1 MQTQIAIDKKSG
13 LIADSA
19 GAEKKRKLLL
29 YSLSFA
35 IPFIIM
41 FIIYICMEVW
51 PFGSSSVLVLD
62 LNGQYVSFYEEL
74 RRIITEGGSLMY
86 SWNRALGGE
95 FMGIYA
101 YYIASPFA
109 FLVVLFPKGMIT
121 EALLLIF
128 LLKTGACGLTMAFY
142 LDHTNRSNTLSTVIF
157 SSMYALSAYA
167 IVQQHNS
174 MWIDSLIFFPILI
187 YAIEQLITRKKI
199 LLYIITLAMIMLT
212 HYYIGYMIC
221 IFTVIYFFYYYN
233 VYDSSAADVLHEK
246 AHFFKSLGRI
256 AIASLIAIGMAMII
270 ILPAYYSLTFG
281 KTTFSDPSWEFTQ
294 KFDFLD
300 FFVKLFPG
308 SYDTVRPE
316 GLPFVYV
323 GSLALILVPLYFMQS
338 KIRAAERIGGGILLA
353 ILVVLFD
360 GSTFDLIMHGFQKP
374 NWLNYRYSFIFSF
387 FLVVFSHRAFRYIKE
402 VPFKEITAVCGILGI
417 LLLVIQKQDYEFL
430 DDFTF
435 VWYSFICL
443 MLMIIGLYL
452 VKTDKTRQFG
462 SAVLAV
468 FVCFEL
474 CVSGLFN
481 TIALDEDVVYT
492 DRTSYVNF
500 SERVTPIVEMVQNS
514 DDGFYRMEKTV
525 HRKSNDNMMLN
536 MKGVS
541 NSTSTL
547 NTSII
552 DLLRDF
558 GLLSKSHW
566 SRYAGSTPLT
576 DSLLGIKYIIG
587 ELDESYP
594 YYEQIFTYDNDLA
607 AFRNP
612 YARSVAYGVSDS
624 IKDFDSE
631 QYDTAFEFMNALVTD
646 LLGADETIEIFRKVS
661 VKTDYT
667 NCDIALTTG
676 HRRIMPEDSSA
687 NACIIFT
694 LKNTTD
700 DEIFMYFPTTWPR
713 ECSVTVNGVD
723 MGTVCGDTTDCIRSI
738 GCFDTDE
745 DEIIVKLTLKEDKF
759 YVKTGVSYFYSF
771 DDELFIEVMEQLAGS
786 DYLIDDFSD
795 THLSGSVSV
804 LDGKTTLFT
813 TIPYDAG
820 WKVTVDGEPV
830 ETYKTLNSLLA
841 VDLTP
846 GEHRV
851 EFRYMPREFVIGA
864 SCSIV
869 CTLIYLGLILFHL
882 LRKKKHLHAPPI
894 EAGEYLPTTD
904 EPTESAPSAESEP
917 HMITQNEHQNQ
928 TEE

>member
-1 MQTQIAIDKKSG
+1 MQAQVTLDRKSG
-13 LIADSA
+13 LISDPART
-19 GAEKKRKLLL
+19 ERKRRITL

-35 IPFIIM
+35 IPFVIM

-51 PFGSSSVLVLD
+51 PFGSNSVLVLD

-109 FLVVLFPKGMIT
+109 FLVALFPKGMIT

-142 LDHTNRSNTLSTVIF
+142 LDSTKRSTTISTVIF

-174 MWIDSLIFFPILI
+174 MWIDSLILFPILV
-187 YAIEQLITRKKI
+187 YAIEQLVTRKKL

-212 HYYIGYMIC
+212 HYYIGYMVC

-233 VYDSSAADVLHEK
+233 IYDSSEPGVVHEK
-246 AHFFKSLGRI
+246 AHFLKSFGRI
-256 AIASLIAIGMAMII
+256 AIASLIGLGMAMII

-294 KFDFLD
+294 RFDFLD
-300 FFVKLFPG
+300 FMVKLFPG

-338 KIRAAERIGGGILLA
+338 KIRAAERIGGGILLSL
-353 ILVVLFD
+353 LVILFD

-387 FLVVFSHRAFRYIKE
+387 FLVVFSYRAFRYIKE
-402 VPFKEITAVCGILGI
+402 VPFKEITAICGVLGI
-417 LLLVIQKQDYEFL
+417 MLLFIQKQDYEFL
-430 DDFTF
+430 NDFTF

-452 VKTDKTRQFG
+452 VKTDRAKEFG
-462 SAVLAV
+462 CAILAI

-474 CVSGLFN
+474 CISGLFN

-492 DRTSYVNF
+492 NRTSYVDF
-500 SERVTPIVEMVQNS
+500 SERVTPIVKMVQDS

-536 MKGVS
+536 MKGLS

-547 NTSII
+547 NASVIE
-552 DLLRDF
+552 LLRDF

-576 DSLLGIKYIIG
+576 DALLGIKYVISEIDA
-587 ELDESYP
+587 EYP
-594 YYEQIFTYDNDLA
+594 YYTKIYEYDDDLA
-607 AFRNP
+607 AFKNP
-612 YARSVAYGVSDS
+612 YARSVAYGISDA
-624 IKDFDSE
+624 IKEFEPDED
-631 QYDTAFEFMNALVTD
+631 DTAFEFMNDLVTAM
-646 LLGADETIEIFRKVS
+646 LGAEDKVEIFKKVD

-676 HRRIMPEDSSA
+676 HRRIMPEDSGSK
-687 NACIIFT
+687 ACIIYT
-694 LKNTTD
+694 LENETD

-713 ECSVTVNGVD
+713 DCNVTINGKD
-723 MGTVCGDTTDCIRSI
+723 FGTVCGDNTDCIQSI
-738 GCFDTDE
+738 GTFGDYEE
-745 DEIIVKLTLKEDKF
+745 DEIIVKLTLQEDKF
-759 YVKTGVSYFYSF
+759 YVRSGVSYFYSF
-771 DDELFIEVMEQLAGS
+771 DDALFMEVMEQLAGS
-786 DYLIDDFSD
+786 DYIIDDFSD
-795 THLSGSVSV
+795 THLSGSVTIPE
-804 LDGKTTLFT
+804 GRTALFT
-813 TIPYDAG
+813 TIPYDEG
-820 WKVTVDGEPV
+820 WKVTVDGEEVTP
-830 ETYKTLNSLLA
+830 YKAINSLLA
-841 VDLTP
+841 IDLVP
-846 GEHRV
+846 GEHQV
-851 EFRYMPREFVIGA
+851 EFKYMPREFVLGA
-864 SCSIV
+864 ACSVI
-869 CTLIYLGLILFHL
+869 CTLIYIALVVLTHLRRRKHKESLGTVMEELSEALTEQTGE
-882 LRKKKHLHAPPI
+882 ASPP
-894 EAGEYLPTTD
+894 D
-904 EPTESAPSAESEP
+904 ESEED
-917 HMITQNEHQNQ
+917 QKE
-928 TEE
+928 